1 MPSEP
6 GSRRLEGRVAFVT
19 GAAQGI
25 GAAIATRYAAEGAR
39 VVVADQNFEGAR
51 QVAGQLAAGGL
62 DASPVQVDVRERE
75 AVDAAIGAVI
85 EDNGQIDVLTHNVGI
100 YPPAPIERMSDGLW
114 DMVLDSNLKSLF
126 LAVRACIP
134 PMRSQ
139 RGGRITVTSSI
150 TGPRV
155 ALAGLAHYAA
165 SKAGINGFIRSAA
178 LELAPFGITVNGV
191 EPGSVR
197 TEGVLGI
204 VSEQELA
211 SQGEAIPLRRL
222 ATGDDIAAAHLFL
235 CSEDAS
241 YITGQT
247 IVVDGGQILPENLR
261 GRR

>member
-6 GSRRLEGRVAFVT
+6 GSRRLEGRVAIIT

-25 GAAIATRYAAEGAR
+25 GAAIAGRYAAEGAR
-39 VVVADQNFEGAR
+39 VVVADRDLQGAR
-51 QVAGQLAAGGL
+51 QTAGRLTADGL
-62 DASPVQVDVRERE
+62 NAVPIQVDVRDAE
-75 AVDAAIGAVI
+75 AVDAAVSVVI
-85 EDNGQIDVLTHNVGI
+85 EDNGRIDVLTHNVGI
-100 YPPAPIERMSDGLW
+100 YPSAPLERMSNELW
-114 DMVLDSNLKSLF
+114 DTVLDTNLKSLF

-134 PMRSQ
+134 HMRRQ
-139 RGGRITVTSSI
+139 GGGRITVTSSI

-165 SKAGINGFIRSAA
+165 SKAGMNGFIRSAA

-191 EPGSVR
+191 EPGAVR
-197 TEGVLGI
+197 TEGVLRI

-211 SQGEAIPLRRL
+211 SQGEIIPLRRV

-241 YITGQT
+241 YVTGQT
-247 IVVDGGQILPENLR
+247 IVVDGGQTLPENLR
-261 GRR
+261 DGR

>member
-51 QVAGQLAAGGL
+51 KVAEQLAAGGL

-100 YPPAPIERMSDGLW
+100 YPPAPLERMSDGLW

-247 IVVDGGQILPENLR
+247 IVVDGGQILPESLR
-261 GRR
+261 GGR

>member
-1 MPSEP
+1 
-6 GSRRLEGRVAFVT
+6 
-19 GAAQGI
+19 
-25 GAAIATRYAAEGAR
+25 
-39 VVVADQNFEGAR
+39 
-51 QVAGQLAAGGL
+51 
-62 DASPVQVDVRERE
+62 
-75 AVDAAIGAVI
+75 
-85 EDNGQIDVLTHNVGI
+85 
-100 YPPAPIERMSDGLW
+100 
-114 DMVLDSNLKSLF
+114 
-126 LAVRACIP
+126 
-134 PMRSQ
+134 MRSQ
-139 RGGRITVTSSI
+139 PGGRITVTSSI

-247 IVVDGGQILPENLR
+247 IVVDGGQILPESLR
-261 GRR
+261 GGR